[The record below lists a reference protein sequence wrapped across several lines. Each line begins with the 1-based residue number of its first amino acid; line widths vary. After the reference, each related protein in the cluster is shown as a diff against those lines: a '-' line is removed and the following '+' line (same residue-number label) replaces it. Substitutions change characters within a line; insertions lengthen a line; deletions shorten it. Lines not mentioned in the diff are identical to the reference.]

1 MRANPIRDLA
11 SCASCYH
18 LFNAL
23 SAPKSVKDVLRL
35 NNANNASDVEHPG
48 SVAVPAKDNMVR
60 IFIPSGAR
68 QGMWSALKIARSPAS
83 HPSKLRLPGTPVS
96 QGWGIQDRFEI

>member
-35 NNANNASDVEHPG
+35 NNALL
-48 SVAVPAKDNMVR
+48 
-60 IFIPSGAR
+60 R
-68 QGMWSALKIARSPAS
+68 QMWDTTCKREEKTS
-83 HPSKLRLPGTPVS
+83 
-96 QGWGIQDRFEI
+96 

>member
-35 NNANNASDVEHPG
+35 NNAYFVSDVGFHKFRINSAPG
-48 SVAVPAKDNMVR
+48 KGTLLEIDAP
-60 IFIPSGAR
+60 IPVNRLQFRFFSG
-68 QGMWSALKIARSPAS
+68 LK
-83 HPSKLRLPGTPVS
+83 PV
-96 QGWGIQDRFEI
+96 

>member
-35 NNANNASDVEHPG
+35 NNANSASDMGHPRFVVF
-48 SVAVPAKDNMVR
+48 SDEKW
-60 IFIPSGAR
+60 IFILSGGR
-68 QGMWSALKIARSPAS
+68 QGMFRSLWAEADS
-83 HPSKLRLPGTPVS
+83 LR
-96 QGWGIQDRFEI
+96 E

>member
-35 NNANNASDVEHPG
+35 NKSGRGAPVFLA
-48 SVAVPAKDNMVR
+48 
-60 IFIPSGAR
+60 PSG
-68 QGMWSALKIARSPAS
+68 
-83 HPSKLRLPGTPVS
+83 
-96 QGWGIQDRFEI
+96 

>member
-35 NNANNASDVEHPG
+35 NTGFSDVGYAEP
-48 SVAVPAKDNMVR
+48 
-60 IFIPSGAR
+60 
-68 QGMWSALKIARSPAS
+68 
-83 HPSKLRLPGTPVS
+83 
-96 QGWGIQDRFEI
+96 

>member
-35 NNANNASDVEHPG
+35 NTRFSDVGLLGAPYLTR
-48 SVAVPAKDNMVR
+48 SLRQMWKRSTRYDRSRRNAVAKAEDLSFCR
-60 IFIPSGAR
+60 
-68 QGMWSALKIARSPAS
+68 RS
-83 HPSKLRLPGTPVS
+83 
-96 QGWGIQDRFEI
+96 